1 VFLLPG
7 GVTKLRIFEPRYL
20 NMVKTAL
27 KNECG
32 FVLCVYQ
39 DDTPHNVPK
48 KGVYVNIVDFDQDK
62 TGQLLIDVVAEC
74 LVEIEEVWTDAQQ
87 LRHGRVKKLEETLW
101 SEQGRA
107 LSDKDVKLSDALKKV
122 YSANPELNALYPL
135 KRLDDA
141 LWVASRWLEI
151 LPVSIKQKENVLLLQ
166 RFEQI
171 QDFLHT
177 LIEIE

>member
-1 VFLLPG
+1 V
-7 GVTKLRIFEPRYL
+7 
-20 NMVKTAL
+20 
-27 KNECG
+27 
-32 FVLCVYQ
+32 
-39 DDTPHNVPK
+39 
-48 KGVYVNIVDFDQDK
+48 
-62 TGQLLIDVVAEC
+62 GQS

-177 LIEIE
+177 LIVIE